1 MLQMHVPG
9 YHHIDFFTLCP
20 QWKAQ
25 SERFGALLLWDVT
38 VLSVSTGLAVRALA
52 CLRGFL

>member
-1 MLQMHVPG
+1 MLQMHVHG

-20 QWKAQ
+20 QWTAQ
-25 SERFGALLLWDVT
+25 SESFGALLLWDVT
-38 VLSVSTGLAVRALA
+38 VLSVSTGLAVWALA